1 MRPTIV
7 THLKDAWGN
16 ELVLY
21 RQGDTYGV
29 ETLSSHLRL
38 IPLPQARYGTYGAVH
53 DRLEA
58 EWRQRQT
65 QGAPR

>member
-21 RQGDTYGV
+21 RRGDTYGV
-29 ETLSSHLRL
+29 ATISSHLRL
-38 IPLPQARYGTYGAVH
+38 IP
-53 DRLEA
+53 RLC
-58 EWRQRQT
+58 RKFCL
-65 QGAPR
+65 